1 MGFLKTHVALLFF
14 IIGKTTILVFSM
26 NTVSE
31 RLGGHDQF
39 ETIPGKEQKTYRDFQ
54 KMKARFCEC
63 CLS

>member
-1 MGFLKTHVALLFF
+1 MGFLKTHVALPFF

-39 ETIPGKEQKTYRDFQ
+39 ETIPGKEQKTYRDF
-54 KMKARFCEC
+54 
-63 CLS
+63 